1 MAEHPAEC
9 VVAGDAV
16 LQAQELA
23 QERPFGP
30 AKDLH
35 IRAVFATA
43 QQAAQRD
50 DQNLVEVVANVI
62 LPGVRDLGETRDEL
76 FHAGQPWLN
85 PRVGIHS
92 ARRKPKSAESR
103 HMRFP

>member
-35 IRAVFATA
+35 VGAVLATA
-43 QQAAQRD
+43 QQTAQGD
-50 DQNLVEVVANVI
+50 DQNLVEIVTDII

-76 FHAGQPWLN
+76 FHAGAPGLN
-85 PRVGIHS
+85 HRLGIQS
-92 ARRKPKSAESR
+92 DTAPQA
-103 HMRFP
+103 